1 MKLLVI
7 DGNSIVN
14 RAFFGIKLLT
24 TKDGKF
30 TNAIYGFLNIFLKLQ
45 EDLKPDAV
53 AFAFDLKSPTFRH
66 KLYDG
71 YKAGRKSMPPELS
84 QQMPVL
90 KELLQ
95 ALGYK
100 TLSVEGFEA
109 DDILGTLAKAGKSD
123 DICYIAT
130 GDRDS
135 LQLVDDKI
143 TVCLASTK
151 ETILYTPE
159 RVKEDYSLTPELL
172 KDLKALQGDSSDKI
186 PGVPG
191 VGPKIATD
199 LILKFGTL
207 NEIYEKL
214 EKIDIKENLRKKLK
228 ENEELA
234 RLSYTLGVID
244 TAVPVNTDY
253 SEYIKSGADNERA
266 AAILRS
272 LEMYKFIERLGL
284 SNAANVE
291 TFKELDKP
299 LEVKENFKETAKT
312 INELYLN
319 CVFKDGELKKAFA
332 VVGNVISKINCDSKE
347 EMNLLKNLLE
357 NNDIPKYLSDSKE
370 LFKYAEKNGFEI
382 LNVRFDILLA
392 AYLINPNG
400 KNYTLERLAEE
411 YEITASSERECLF
424 TEALKPLCEVFY
436 KILDSRNQ
444 LELLKNIEIPLA
456 RVLSSMELAGVG
468 INVEGIKE
476 FSEML
481 SEKISECQKK
491 IYELSREEF
500 NINSPKQLG
509 NILYDKLGIEKKGKK
524 ASTAADVLESL
535 KDEYEIV
542 QYILDYRSYTKLKS
556 TYCDGLLSCVCSDGR
571 IHTTFN
577 QTETR
582 TGRISSL
589 EPNLQN
595 IPVRTALGAEMRK
608 FFVAAE
614 KSILIDADYS
624 QIELRVLAD
633 LSDDENM
640 QYAFNENVDIHTHTA
655 SQVFNLPENM
665 ITPEMR
671 RNAKA
676 VNFGIVYGIGAFSLG
691 KDIGV
696 PTRVAGKYIN
706 DYLHNFSGVESFMK
720 RTIENA
726 KRDGYVKTM
735 FQRRRYL
742 PELSSSNAMIR
753 GFGERV
759 ARNMPIQ
766 GTAADII
773 KIAMIR
779 VYDRLRREGLKTKLI
794 LQVHDELILEA
805 PIDEKEQA
813 EKIVKEEMESAVK
826 LKVELVSD
834 EGTGKTWYDAKS

>member
-30 TNAIYGFLNIFLKLQ
+30 TNAIYGFLNIFLKLK
-45 EDLKPDAV
+45 EDLNPDAV
-53 AFAFDLKSPTFRH
+53 AFAFDLKAPTFRH

-84 QQMPVL
+84 QQIPVL
-90 KELLQ
+90 KELLK

-100 TLSVEGFEA
+100 SLSVEGFEA
-109 DDILGTLAKAGKSD
+109 DDILGTLAKACKDGD
-123 DICYIAT
+123 FCYIAT

-151 ETILYTPE
+151 ETKLYTPE
-159 RVKEDYSLTPELL
+159 KVKEDYLLTPELL

-191 VGPKIATD
+191 VGPKTATD

-207 NEIYEKL
+207 NDIYEKL
-214 EKIDIKENLRKKLK
+214 EEIDIKENLRKKLK
-228 ENEELA
+228 DNEPLA
-234 RLSYTLGVID
+234 RLSYTLGVIN
-244 TAVPVNTDY
+244 TAVPINTEY
-253 SEYIKSGADNERA
+253 SEYVKTEADNEKA
-266 AAILRS
+266 ASILRS
-272 LEMYKFIERLGL
+272 LEMYKFIERFGL
-284 SNAANVE
+284 SDMENVE
-291 TFKELDKP
+291 TFKEHTKP
-299 LEVKENFKETAKT
+299 LEVKENFKEASKT
-312 INELYLN
+312 IKELYLN
-319 CVFKDGELKKAFA
+319 CIFKDGKLSEAFS
-332 VVGNVISKINCDSKE
+332 VSENGVSKININSKE
-347 EMNLLKNLLE
+347 ELELLKNLLE
-357 NNDIPKYLSDSKE
+357 NDDVPKCLNDSKE
-370 LFKYAEKNGFEI
+370 LFKYAEKNGFKI
-382 LNVRFDILLA
+382 SNVHFDILLA

-411 YEITASSERECLF
+411 YCAYASSESECAF
-424 TEALKPLCEVFY
+424 SEFLKPLYEIFY
-436 KILDSRNQ
+436 KILDERNQ
-444 LELLKNIEIPLA
+444 LGLLEKIEIPLA
-456 RVLSSMELAGVG
+456 QVLSSMELAGIGV
-468 INVEGIKE
+468 NADGIKE

-481 SEKISECQKK
+481 SEKIEECKNK
-491 IYELSREEF
+491 IYELSGEEF

-535 KDEYEIV
+535 KDDYEII
-542 QYILDYRSYTKLKS
+542 QYILDYRSYAKLKS
-556 TYCDGLLSCVCSDGR
+556 TYCDGLLSCVCDDGR

-608 FFVAAE
+608 FFVADE
-614 KSILIDADYS
+614 NSILIDADYS

-633 LSDDENM
+633 LSDDKNM

-655 SQVFNLPENM
+655 AQVFNLPENM

-696 PTRVAGKYIN
+696 PTKVAGKYIN
-706 DYLHNFSGVESFMK
+706 DYLHNFSGVEGFMK

-726 KRDGYVKTM
+726 KKDGYVKTM
-735 FQRRRYL
+735 FERRRYL

-779 VYDRLRREGLKTKLI
+779 VYKRLKNEGLKTRLI
-794 LQVHDELILEA
+794 LQIHDELILEA
-805 PIDEKEQA
+805 PLDERLQA
-813 EKIVKEEMESAVK
+813 ERIIKEEMENAVN
-826 LKVELVSD
+826 LKVALVSD
-834 EGTGKTWYDAKS
+834 VGTGKNWYDAKA

>member
-191 VGPKIATD
+191 VGPKTATD

-244 TAVPVNTDY
+244 TAVPINTDY
-253 SEYIKSGADNERA
+253 SEYEKSGADNEKA

-332 VVGNVISKINCDSKE
+332 VVENVISKINCDSKE

-444 LELLKNIEIPLA
+444 LELLEKIEIPLA

-468 INVEGIKE
+468 INIEGIKE

-481 SEKISECQKK
+481 SEKILECQKK
-491 IYELSREEF
+491 IYELSGEEF

-524 ASTAADVLESL
+524 ASTAADILESL

-614 KSILIDADYS
+614 NSILIDADYS

>member
-30 TNAIYGFLNIFLKLQ
+30 TNAIYGFLNIFLKLK
-45 EDLKPDAV
+45 EDLNPDAV
-53 AFAFDLKSPTFRH
+53 AFAFDLKAPTFRH

-109 DDILGTLAKAGKSD
+109 DDILGTLAKACKSGD
-123 DICYIAT
+123 FCYIAT

-191 VGPKIATD
+191 VGPKTATD

-214 EKIDIKENLRKKLK
+214 DEIDIKENLRKKLK
-228 ENEELA
+228 DNEDLA
-234 RLSYTLGVID
+234 RLSYTLGVIN
-244 TAVPVNTDY
+244 TEAPVNTDY
-253 SEYIKSGADNERA
+253 SEYIKSGVDNEKA
-266 AAILRS
+266 ASVLRS

-284 SNAANVE
+284 SDVKNVE
-291 TFKELDKP
+291 IFEEKQRSVEIKNDFKEASKDIK
-299 LEVKENFKETAKT
+299 K
-312 INELYLN
+312 LYLN
-319 CVFKDGELKKAFA
+319 CVFKDGMLYEAFA
-332 VVGNVISKINCDSKE
+332 DVGQHISKIDCNSDE
-347 EMNLLKNLLE
+347 ELRLLKNILE
-357 NNDIPKYLSDSKE
+357 NSAVPKYLNDSKE
-370 LFKYAEKNGFEI
+370 LFKYAEKKGFEL
-382 LNVRFDILLA
+382 LNVRFDVLLA

-411 YEITASSERECLF
+411 YGISLPAKNECAF
-424 TEALKPLCEVFY
+424 TDALKPVCE
-436 KILDSRNQ
+436 KLNNILSERNQ
-444 LELLKNIEIPLA
+444 VELLEKMEIPLA

-468 INVEGIKE
+468 VNVDGIKE

-481 SEKISECQKK
+481 SEKILECQEK
-491 IYELSREEF
+491 IYELSEEEF

-524 ASTAADVLESL
+524 ASTAADVLEGL
-535 KDEYEIV
+535 KDDYEII

-556 TYCDGLLSCVCSDGR
+556 TYCDGLLSCVCNDGR

-595 IPVRTALGAEMRK
+595 IPVRMALGAEMRK

-614 KSILIDADYS
+614 NSVLIDADYS

-633 LSDDENM
+633 LSDDKNM

-735 FQRRRYL
+735 FERRRYL

-779 VYDRLRREGLKTKLI
+779 VYDRLKREGLKTRLI
-794 LQVHDELILEA
+794 LQIHDELILEA
-805 PIDEKEQA
+805 PIDERERA
-813 EKIVKEEMESAVK
+813 EKIIKEEMENAVS
-826 LKVELVSD
+826 LKVALVSD
-834 EGTGKTWYDAKS
+834 AGTGKTWYDAKA